1 MQARI
6 GGRKMGL
13 DHELELSKCEAMLE
27 DEEMLPEHKKMLTQ
41 LLAQIQELQTE
52 NGRLRK
58 AVLHY
63 SHKGS
68 RMSTKLKDA
77 LYE

>member
-1 MQARI
+1 
-6 GGRKMGL
+6 MGMSL
-13 DHELELSKCEAMLE
+13 DQGLGLAKFEAMLE
-27 DEEMLPEHKKMLTQ
+27 DERMLPEHKQLVSQ
-41 LLAQIQELQTE
+41 LLSQMEQLQAE

-58 AVLHY
+58 AVLFH
-63 SHKGS
+63 SQKGS

>member
-1 MQARI
+1 
-6 GGRKMGL
+6 MGL
-13 DHELELSKCEAMLE
+13 EHELELGEYEALLK
-27 DEEMLPEHKKMLTQ
+27 DESILPQHKEMITKLLSQIEQ
-41 LLAQIQELQTE
+41 LQAE

-58 AVLHY
+58 AVLFHTQ
-63 SHKGS
+63 KGS

>member
-1 MQARI
+1 MSF
-6 GGRKMGL
+6 
-13 DHELELSKCEAMLE
+13 DHELELTKYEAILE
-27 DEEMLPEHKKMLTQ
+27 DEKMLPEHRQMLTQ
-41 LLAQIQELQTE
+41 LLAQIQELQAE

>member
-1 MQARI
+1 MSLDQ
-6 GGRKMGL
+6 GL
-13 DHELELSKCEAMLE
+13 DFTKFEAVLE
-27 DEEMLPEHKKMLTQ
+27 DERMLPEHKQ
-41 LLAQIQELQTE
+41 LVSELLSQAQQLQAE

-58 AVLHY
+58 AVLFHAQ
-63 SHKGS
+63 KGS

>member
-1 MQARI
+1 MSLDQ
-6 GGRKMGL
+6 GL
-13 DHELELSKCEAMLE
+13 DLTKFEAILA
-27 DEEMLPEHKKMLTQ
+27 DERLLPEHKELISQ
-41 LLAQIQELQTE
+41 LLSQAQQLQAE

-58 AVLHY
+58 AVLFHTQ
-63 SHKGS
+63 KGS